1 MVDIVT
7 TAIVLVIL
15 IVLLAL
21 VILSI
26 RIVKQWERIVVLYL
40 GRFVGIRGPGL
51 VFIIP
56 FLNTIPYT
64 IDLRVITTSFMAE
77 QTLTKDTVPVNVDAV
92 LFWQVTDVERAAL
105 QVEDYRGTVLLAA
118 QTALRDVIGK
128 TVLADMLAGRE
139 IIDQELQR
147 IIQIRIDGWG
157 IDVLS
162 VEIRDVIIPT
172 QLQDAMS
179 MQAQAERERQARVI
193 LGDSERQIARSFEEA
208 ARIYMDNS
216 TALHLRGMNMLYEGL
231 KSNNAVL
238 VLVPAPALN
247 SMALGDLT
255 GLVALSRTMKGAED
269 QPDEGTPE
277 TASSGQEG
285 EAVRDTKPPASQGD
299 GSR

>member
-1 MVDIVT
+1 MVDLVT
-7 TAIVLVIL
+7 TVIILVIL
-15 IVLLAL
+15 IIVLVL
-21 VILSI
+21 VAKSI

-51 VFIIP
+51 ILIIP
-56 FLNTIPYT
+56 FLNTVPYI
-64 IDLRVITTSFMAE
+64 IDLRVITTSFTAE

-92 LFWQVTDVERAAL
+92 LFWQVTDVEKAAL
-105 QVEDYRGTVLLAA
+105 QVADFRGAVLLAA

-139 IIDQELQR
+139 IIDKELQKT
-147 IIQIRIDGWG
+147 IQARIDGWG
-157 IDVLS
+157 INVLS
-162 VEIRDVIIPT
+162 VEIRDVVIPL

-179 MQAQAERERQARVI
+179 MQAQADRERQARVI

-208 ARIYMDNS
+208 AKVYTDNP

-247 SMALGDLT
+247 TMGLGDTT
-255 GLVALSRTMKGAED
+255 GIVALSQVMKKAKDESAERTRE
-269 QPDEGTPE
+269 ESGT
-277 TASSGQEG
+277 G
-285 EAVRDTKPPASQGD
+285 E
-299 GSR
+299 